1 MSHPSLYENVDL
13 AEMTEQRGSKV
24 VAAARDGVSGT
35 AMETRWQLKNLRK
48 EFALFKRK
56 ECSCRQCPP
65 NWHSFNQACY
75 YFSNQT
81 GTWQF
86 AKQQCSMDHSHLLVI
101 NSTEEQNFITEE
113 ANNTMYW
120 IGLRDTSGGNWTWVD
135 DTICRS
141 SSMFWTAGEPNNW
154 NGNTEDCVHIE
165 DEGRWN
171 DNQCSANLS
180 WICEK

>member
-24 VAAARDGVSGT
+24 VAAARDGAQSGV
-35 AMETRWQLKNLRK
+35 EPCRRRK
-48 EFALFKRK
+48 TLLHISVFLS
-56 ECSCRQCPP
+56 SCVFLSLVLLLIGLL
-65 NWHSFNQACY
+65 H
-75 YFSNQT
+75 